1 MTGGY
6 QKMMS
11 VILAGGKG
19 LRLWPE
25 SRQYRPKQLC
35 KFFNDRSMLNNTI
48 ERLLRSGSTHIYV
61 VTNDELRP
69 HIEAETMCYAGQAD
83 IEVLSEPQGKNTA
96 PAVGLILARLYQENK
111 EDILGI
117 FPADHFVGDEEAFK
131 RSLNKAVQAA
141 EKRHLVTIGVE
152 PQAPETGYGYIEKT
166 RWEVGEIANVF
177 EVNSFCEKPDLEK
190 AQAYL
195 DGGRHLWNAGI
206 YVGHSS
212 TFLEEFARHLP
223 EIYQHIIKG
232 DRQYVDAYGRL
243 PNVSLDYGIAEKSDR
258 MAVVP
263 SSFDWC
269 DLGNWNA
276 LADFFSSDNDKNIL
290 VRGDAAFIKSK
301 NCLVQ
306 QKDKYLVLFGVD
318 NLLVVESDDII
329 LIADRSR
336 SQDIREVTEALSQ
349 KQRHDLL

>member
-1 MTGGY
+1 
-6 QKMMS
+6 MMS

-25 SRQYRPKQLC
+25 SRQHRPKQLC
-35 KFFNDRSMLNNTI
+35 KFFNNRSMLNNTI
-48 ERLLRSGSTHIYV
+48 ERLLRSGSTNIYV

-69 HIEAETMCYAGQAD
+69 HIEAETRCYADKAV
-83 IEVLSEPQGKNTA
+83 IEVMCEPQGKNTA
-96 PAVGLILARLYQENK
+96 PAVGLILARLYQENQ
-111 EDILGI
+111 EDILGV
-117 FPADHFVGDEEAFK
+117 FPADHFVGNEEAFAK
-131 RSLNKAVQAA
+131 SLDKAVQAA
-141 EKRHLVTIGVE
+141 EKHHLVTIGIE
-152 PQAPETGYGYIEKT
+152 PQSPETGYGYIEKT
-166 RWEVGEIANVF
+166 RWEVGEIPDVF
-177 EVNSFCEKPDLEK
+177 QVNSFCEKPDLQK
-190 AQAYL
+190 AKDYL
-195 DGGRHLWNAGI
+195 EGGCHLWNAGI

-232 DRQYVDAYGRL
+232 ASEYVEAYNRL
-243 PNVSLDYGIAEKSDR
+243 PDVSLDYGIAEKSDR
-258 MAVVP
+258 IAVVP

-276 LADFFSSDNDKNIL
+276 LADFFNSDNENNTL

-306 QKDKYLVLFGVD
+306 QKEKCLVLFGVD

-329 LIADRSR
+329 MIADRSL
-336 SQDIREVTEALSQ
+336 SQDIRELTEALVQ
-349 KQRHDLL
+349 KQRHYLL